1 MPTGA
6 AEVSDHRVPDHHLEV
21 CAGSLTTFK
30 KSRNKYILRLALK
43 PVSAAIA
50 MRTSS
55 TLVELLNCV
64 LLHNVVE
71 YIFLCTMAIV

>member
-1 MPTGA
+1 MVCPPVLLKFHTT
-6 AEVSDHRVPDHHLEV
+6 ESLTTTLEF
-21 CAGSLTTFK
+21 ALDPLTTFK
-30 KSRNKYILRLALK
+30 KSRNKYNLRLALK

-71 YIFLCTMAIV
+71 YIYFMY